1 MHEVLRVLAAR
12 AQAGSQP
19 GRRDDG
25 FRVAL
30 AIEGGGMRGTVSA
43 GMALALDELG
53 LVTAF
58 DAVYGASAGAITAAW
73 LLSRPTACAGGPNP
87 PTPGPSSA
95 APAWCAAAR
104 WPMSGR

>member
-53 LVTAF
+53 LVTAI

-73 LLSRPTACAGGPNP
+73 LLRAPRTYWCC
-87 PTPGPSSA
+87 
-95 APAWCAAAR
+95 APAAIR
-104 WPMSGR
+104 

>member
-1 MHEVLRVLAAR
+1 VLATRAR
-12 AQAGSQP
+12 AGSRP
-19 GRRDDG
+19 GARQDG

-30 AIEGGGMRGTVSA
+30 AVEGGGMRGTISA

-58 DAVYGASAGAITAAW
+58 DAVYGASAGAITPPGCSAGRKAY
-73 LLSRPTACAGGPNP
+73 AGGQNP

-95 APAWCAAAR
+95 APACCAAAR